1 MYSYMMKI
9 FYLCIFAFGAA
20 NLYMII
26 SHLLPTITI
35 QKKFKP
41 EKKNNIVV
49 LPVKDRV
56 NLTRETIK
64 SLDNQS
70 NPFDLIMVYV
80 DYDSS
85 NDMLKFLNRLNT
97 KTPLRIRHVPSYDKW
112 SYQTYFRKGK
122 LRTIWWWLMN
132 NAWNTVNPEYTCYFE
147 DDIIAHPDFFK
158 WVLQHKTENDN
169 IWGLFGTS
177 GAMYTPLCVSKNE
190 WSFLM
195 HFYDQYCLSPSMA
208 WDMVL
213 FRLHNYGPLPK
224 KRLLASGLIAKHIG
238 YDANTYEKRKVIIDK
253 LINTD
258 ISSYHAYTQ
267 EPLYAGE
274 KQDKDFIDFNKKNIG
289 YVRHVV
295 KRCFKDAIS
304 VSNYKD
310 KYRVLNDKDVKG
322 NDITFLKLPIEECK
336 NACSQK
342 PDCFGFVFSSG
353 CWLKN
358 NVTEIVHKK
367 NIDLFLK

>member
-26 SHLLPTITI
+26 SHLLPTITMK
-35 QKKFKP
+35 KKFRP

-85 NDMLKFLNRLNT
+85 NDMLNFLNRLNT

-132 NAWNTVNPEYTCYFE
+132 NAWNTVNPEYMCYFE

-190 WSFLM
+190 WSFLR
-195 HFYDQYCLSPSMA
+195 PI
-208 WDMVL
+208 L
-213 FRLHNYGPLPK
+213 FKPK
-224 KRLLASGLIAKHIG
+224 HGMGHGTVSI
-238 YDANTYEKRKVIIDK
+238 
-253 LINTD
+253 
-258 ISSYHAYTQ
+258 TQ
-267 EPLYAGE
+267 LWSFT
-274 KQDKDFIDFNKKNIG
+274 KKTFTSIRFNCKTHRIRCK
-289 YVRHVV
+289 YVRKTKSH
-295 KRCFKDAIS
+295 
-304 VSNYKD
+304 Y
-310 KYRVLNDKDVKG
+310 
-322 NDITFLKLPIEECK
+322 
-336 NACSQK
+336 
-342 PDCFGFVFSSG
+342 
-353 CWLKN
+353 
-358 NVTEIVHKK
+358 
-367 NIDLFLK
+367 